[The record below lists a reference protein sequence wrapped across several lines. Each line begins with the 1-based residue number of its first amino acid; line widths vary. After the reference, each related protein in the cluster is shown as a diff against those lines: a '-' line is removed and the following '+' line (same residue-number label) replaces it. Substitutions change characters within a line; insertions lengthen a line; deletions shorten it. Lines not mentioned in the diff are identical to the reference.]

1 MKKICLFIMF
11 LVLCV
16 VGTQVFADVVTTR
29 RLTKPQAQTTPS
41 YNKTTVPTTQTGV
54 PVQKRKTQSKL
65 ANNLQTCMPYSEQ
78 QTYDVGGVNFLFNV
92 KIVGW
97 VNNKCRLDF
106 ESKMGG
112 IASSFSSLYGI
123 DPSSAEI
130 QAFTP
135 KIRCEFTKQQLVDI
149 GDSILQEEA
158 RRNGAKNNMLKNPN
172 SINIVP
178 MSQLNSSDQK
188 LFELV
193 MGGTACKMQGG
204 EDLDG
209 IINSIFGY

>member
-1 MKKICLFIMF
+1 MKKICF
-11 LVLCV
+11 LLVFLIFCV
-16 VGTQVFADVVTTR
+16 IGSQVFADVVTTR
-29 RLTKPQAQTTPS
+29 RLTKPAQNSVQKQRPTSTTKN
-41 YNKTTVPTTQTGV
+41 YV

-65 ANNLQTCMPYSEQ
+65 ANNLQTCLPYSEQ

-106 ESKMGG
+106 ESKMDG
-112 IASSFSSLYGI
+112 IASTFTSLYGI

-135 KIRCEFTKQQLVDI
+135 KIRCEFTKQQLVEI

-158 RRNGAKNNMLKNPN
+158 RRKGAKNNMLKNPN

-178 MSQLNSSDQK
+178 ISQMNSSDQK
-188 LFELV
+188 LFDLV
-193 MGGTACKMQGG
+193 MSGTACKMQGG
-204 EDLDG
+204 EDLNG